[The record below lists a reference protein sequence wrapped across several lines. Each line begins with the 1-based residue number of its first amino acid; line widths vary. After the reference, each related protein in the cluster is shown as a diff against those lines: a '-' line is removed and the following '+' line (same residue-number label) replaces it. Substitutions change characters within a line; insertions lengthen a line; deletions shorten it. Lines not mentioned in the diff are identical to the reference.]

1 MFDDEKGKMDE
12 SARPAHSGA
21 SKRLLRQP
29 SIKDIAR
36 IARVSHP
43 TVSRALQN
51 SPLVN
56 AKTAERIRKIAKE
69 SGYRA
74 SAVARGLVTRR
85 TRTIGLVVT
94 TVADPFTS
102 EVVSGIEQTAN
113 DHGYSVFLA
122 DSNADPHRERKIVQA
137 FAEQRVDGIIV
148 TSSRV
153 GALYLPLLSEMM
165 VPIVLINDQHPGAFV
180 HSIMIG
186 NVEGVRAVAEHLI
199 GLGHKRI
206 AYIGDQYGYQSD
218 TERFAGYRETL
229 DAAGIPVLP
238 ELVVRGDGK
247 PEAGMHAMDE
257 LLALSQPPTAVCCY
271 NDMTALGAMRSIRS
285 HGLSVPDEISV
296 AGFDDLFVA
305 SYTQPPLTTVRQPM
319 RRMGQLA
326 MENLI
331 KLMSG
336 EESVVRIKVKAE
348 LVVRESTARVKKRS
362 EQNSKTLAS
371 VSRKYLLCPSM
382 RLLFVAWMGYDA
394 ARPRTSAPR
403 HQLRSKPPASIGV
416 YNWHSICGRR
426 ASCRVNQYRSRNSV
440 RQLPSFPPSAKL
452 SFSIRRS
459 PRTAKSSTCSPAI
472 LKTASP

>member
-1 MFDDEKGKMDE
+1 MFDEDKVKEVGN
-12 SARPAHSGA
+12 AHEGD
-21 SKRLLRQP
+21 SKPVLRQP

-36 IARVSHP
+36 LARVSHP

-56 AKTAERIRKIAKE
+56 VKTAERIRRIAKE

-113 DHGYSVFLA
+113 DHGYCVFLA
-122 DSNADPHRERKIVQA
+122 DSNADPERERKVVQA

-153 GALYLPLLSEMM
+153 GALYLPLLEEMR
-165 VPIVLINDQHPGAFV
+165 VPIVLLNDQHPGAFV
-180 HSIMIG
+180 HSVMIC
-186 NVEGVRAVAEHLI
+186 NQEGSRMVAEHLA
-199 GLGHKRI
+199 GLGHRRI
-206 AYIGDQYGYQSD
+206 AYIGDQFGYQSD
-218 TERFAGYRETL
+218 TERFAGYREAL
-229 DAAGIPVLP
+229 DAAGIPLLS

-247 PEAGMHAMDE
+247 PEAGMRAMDA
-257 LLALSQPPTAVCCY
+257 LLALSDPPTAVCCY
-271 NDMTALGAMRSIRS
+271 NDMTALGAMRAIHM
-285 HGLSVPDEISV
+285 HGLRVPEEISV
-296 AGFDDLFVA
+296 VGFDDLFVA

-336 EESVVRIKVKAE
+336 QESVVRIKVKAE
-348 LVVRESTARVKKRS
+348 LVVRESTAK
-362 EQNSKTLAS
+362 A
-371 VSRKYLLCPSM
+371 RKHKPSIAM
-382 RLLFVAWMGYDA
+382 R
-394 ARPRTSAPR
+394 
-403 HQLRSKPPASIGV
+403 
-416 YNWHSICGRR
+416 
-426 ASCRVNQYRSRNSV
+426 
-440 RQLPSFPPSAKL
+440 
-452 SFSIRRS
+452 
-459 PRTAKSSTCSPAI
+459 
-472 LKTASP
+472 